1 MRKYTVIVTDDVEN
15 YFIDLMRFVASKYTL
30 EAAIRYAKRMR
41 EEIETLSY
49 LAPMLP
55 ESKYEL
61 PKRFHP
67 NAKTYVIGNRKLTV
81 VFHIDGDYVVV
92 DKILPSALITY

>member
-1 MRKYTVIVTDDVEN
+1 MKKYEVVYCDDAEA
-15 YFIDLMRFVASKYTL
+15 YFDDLGLYISRLTSLSFAL
-30 EAAIRYAKRMR
+30 RYLQRLR
-41 EEIETLSY
+41 EEVETLSY

-55 ESKYEL
+55 LSKYEL

>member
-55 ESKYEL
+55 ESKYE
-61 PKRFHP
+61 
-67 NAKTYVIGNRKLTV
+67 
-81 VFHIDGDYVVV
+81 
-92 DKILPSALITY
+92 

>member
-1 MRKYTVIVTDDVEN
+1 MKKLEVIYCDDVEA
-15 YFIDLMRFVASKYTL
+15 YFDDLGLYLSKLTSMPFAL
-30 EAAIRYAKRMR
+30 RYLQRVR
-41 EEIETLSY
+41 EEVETLSY

-55 ESKYEL
+55 LSKYEL

>member
-15 YFIDLMRFVASKYTL
+15 YFVDLMRFVASKYTL
-30 EAAIRYAKRMR
+30 ETAIRYAKRIR

-49 LAPMLP
+49 LAPILP
-55 ESKYEL
+55 ESKYKQ
-61 PKRFHP
+61 PKRYHP
-67 NAKTYVIGNRKLTV
+67 EAKTYAITKKKLTV
-81 VFHIDGDYVVV
+81 IFHIEEDYVIV